1 MGNASFFLEN
11 TGFYAGSLRH
21 LPSTPVLQAA
31 PTAVSSV
38 QSRCCSSAR
47 RKKPSHIFQVSSRYT
62 RTPSLIPNGQTPP
75 IACPIRSSTS
85 SGASIFAFAWKKCL
99 VFCIVNPGI
108 SGTKDQHRLSVHQEK
123 TGSLQSA
130 LLPCA
135 ALPPPVPPLPRRQ
148 GTP

>member
-1 MGNASFFLEN
+1 MQAFSKN
-11 TGFYAGSLRH
+11 TALCRQFGRH

-38 QSRCCSSAR
+38 QSRCCSSR
-47 RKKPSHIFQVSSRYT
+47 TPEKPSHIFSKSRPDT
-62 RTPSLIPNGQTPP
+62 PTPSLIPNGQTPP

-108 SGTKDQHRLSVHQEK
+108 SGTHDQHRLSVHQK
-123 TGSLQSA
+123 
-130 LLPCA
+130 
-135 ALPPPVPPLPRRQ
+135 RQ
-148 GTP
+148 GLCNRPASVCSASAASSTVAEEETGNSLI